1 MRRAGAKAPAC
12 RIATGARHNAAMND
26 DTASP
31 AAAAAPA
38 PWRVLMVCMGNIC
51 RSPTAQG
58 VLEKM
63 AADAGWQ
70 ARIVVDSAG
79 THGDHIG
86 APPDARAQQHAARRG
101 YDLSGQRARR
111 LRRQDFD
118 DFDAVL
124 VMDAANERAAAALC
138 PPAQRHKLRRLS
150 TYCTRQ
156 RASDVPDPYYGGGA
170 GFEGVL
176 DLIEDACAGLLA
188 SLGAPAPAPAPASG
202 AAPPVHPLS

>member
-79 THGDHIG
+79 THGDHLG

-124 VMDAANERAAAALC
+124 VMDAANERAARALR
-138 PPAQRHKLRRLS
+138 PADARARLHRL
-150 TYCTRQ
+150 TDYCTRHS
-156 RASDVPDPYYGGGA
+156 AHEVPDPYYGGEA
-170 GFEGVL
+170 GFEKVL
-176 DLIEDACAGLLA
+176 DLVEDACDGLLA
-188 SLGAPAPAPAPASG
+188 R
-202 AAPPVHPLS
+202 LSHTPQA